1 MEKSCPI
8 TFQFLTDLLNFDEF
22 TFILQNMNEKCIN
35 FKLAISIEVLL
46 LEKIDNVS
54 QFSLNCIQYHL
65 SLTYAM
71 KELIATRYGF
81 I

>member
-1 MEKSCPI
+1 
-8 TFQFLTDLLNFDEF
+8 
-22 TFILQNMNEKCIN
+22 MNEKCIN

>member
-1 MEKSCPI
+1 MEKPLNFYNRPS
-8 TFQFLTDLLNFDEF
+8 QFLMIVHLF
-22 TFILQNMNEKCIN
+22 LQNMNEKCIN

-54 QFSLNCIQYHL
+54 QFSLNCIQYLL